1 MKLTPEIR
9 NKPEK
14 DMKQIRLAASVAV
27 LAAVVAAPTF
37 AADVTLKFGHV
48 GKPGSL
54 FEASVNA
61 YAQCVSDESNG
72 KIEVQTFGSSQLGK
86 DKELLQKLKLG
97 QVDFALPSSVM
108 SSVAD
113 EFGVFEMPYII
124 KDRDHMKRV
133 QEKLGDTFQ
142 AAAQSKGYHIVGY
155 FENGF
160 RHITNNTRPI
170 NVPADLEGVKLR
182 TPKGAWRVKMFKL
195 YGANPTPMAFS
206 DVFTALKTGVI
217 DGQENPYAQIASA
230 KFQEVQKYL
239 SITGHVYTPAYVLSS
254 KKHFDK
260 HPADVKKVLTDCGSS
275 TQTLVYR
282 KAASLEVELLDVIK
296 AAGVQVNNADNAA
309 FVKASKAVYDEFSSS
324 VKGGAELVKTVQG
337 LAN

>member
-1 MKLTPEIR
+1 MKTLYSIAT
-9 NKPEK
+9 
-14 DMKQIRLAASVAV
+14 SVALLSANLV
-27 LAAVVAAPTF
+27 SPVF
-37 AADVTLKFGHV
+37 AADVTLKFGPV

-61 YAQCVSDESNG
+61 YAQCVKDESSG

-108 SSVAD
+108 SSVSD

-124 KDRDHMKRV
+124 KDREHMKRV
-133 QEKLGDTFQ
+133 QVKLGDTFQ
-142 AAAQSKGYHIVGY
+142 AAAQAKGYHIVGY

-170 NVPADLEGVKLR
+170 TVPADLNGVKLR

-239 SITGHVYTPAYVLSS
+239 SITGHVYTPAYVLAS
-254 KKHFDK
+254 KKHLAK
-260 HPADVKKVLTDCGSS
+260 QSAYVRKVVSDCAAS
-275 TQTLVYR
+275 TQTFVYR
-282 KAASLEVELLDVIK
+282 KAAALETELLDVIK
-296 AAGVQVNNADNAA
+296 AAGVQVNNADNSA
-309 FVKASKAVYDEFSSS
+309 FIKSSKPIYDEFSSS
-324 VKGGAELVKTVQG
+324 VDGGAELIKTVQS
-337 LAN
+337 LAK

>member
-1 MKLTPEIR
+1 MKLKTA
-9 NKPEK
+9 
-14 DMKQIRLAASVAV
+14 L
-27 LAAVVAAPTF
+27 LGAAVAFAFASTGQ
-37 AADVTLKFGHV
+37 AADLKLPFGHV

-61 YAQCVSDESNG
+61 FAECSNKALG
-72 KIEVQTFGSSQLGK
+72 DKAEVQTFGSSQLGK

-97 QVDFALPSSVM
+97 QITFSLPSSVK

-124 KDRDHMKRV
+124 KDREHMKRV
-133 QEKLGDTFQ
+133 QAELGDTFQ
-142 AAAQSKGYHIVGY
+142 KAANSKGYRILGY

-170 NVPADLEGVKLR
+170 NKPEDLAGIKLR

-206 DVFTALKTGVI
+206 EVFTALQTAVI

-239 SITGHVYTPAYVLSS
+239 SITGHVYTPAYILVSEKNFAKL
-254 KKHFDK
+254 
-260 HPADVKKVLTDCGSS
+260 PEDVRG
-275 TQTLVYR
+275 
-282 KAASLEVELLDVIK
+282 SLEKCAVDTQAFVYDHAAKLETELLDVIK
-296 AAGVQVNNADNAA
+296 AAGVAVNNADNAA
-309 FVKASKAVYDEFSSS
+309 FIAASKPIYDEFASS
-324 VKGGAELVKTVQG
+324 VQGGAELITKVQG
-337 LAN
+337 LAK

>member
-1 MKLTPEIR
+1 MGIR
-9 NKPEK
+9 ATLLCASA
-14 DMKQIRLAASVAV
+14 LALMATQASAEA
-27 LAAVVAAPTF
+27 L
-37 AADVTLKFGHV
+37 TLKFGHV

-54 FEASVNA
+54 FEASVNEFA
-61 YAQCVSDESNG
+61 KCSNESLAG
-72 KIEVQTFGSSQLGK
+72 KAEVQTFGSSQLGK

-97 QVDFALPSSVM
+97 QITFSLPSSVM

-124 KDRDHMKRV
+124 KDREHMKRV
-133 QEKLGDTFQ
+133 QAELGETFQ
-142 AAAQSKGYHIVGY
+142 KAAQSKGYRILGY

-170 NVPADLEGVKLR
+170 EKPDDLAGVKLR

-206 DVFTALKTGVI
+206 EVFTALQTGVI

-239 SITGHVYTPAYVLSS
+239 SITGHVYTPAYILVS
-254 KKHFDK
+254 DK
-260 HPADVKKVLTDCGSS
+260 NYAKLPEDVRAGLEKCASDS
-275 TQTLVYR
+275 QAFVYET
-282 KAASLEVELLDVIK
+282 AARLETELLDVIK
-296 AAGVQVNNADNAA
+296 GAGVAINNADNAA
-309 FVKASKAVYDEFSSS
+309 FIEASKPIYDEFSSS
-324 VKGGAELVKTVQG
+324 VDGGKELIEKVQS
-337 LAN
+337 LATGS

>member
-1 MKLTPEIR
+1 MKLRHAFMGLATAALLATPAT
-9 NKPEK
+9 
-14 DMKQIRLAASVAV
+14 AAE
-27 LAAVVAAPTF
+27 L
-37 AADVTLKFGHV
+37 TLKFGHV

-54 FEASVNA
+54 FEASVNEFA
-61 YAQCVSDESNG
+61 SCANKSLGD
-72 KIEVQTFGSSQLGK
+72 KAEVQTFGSSQLGK

-97 QVDFALPSSVM
+97 QITFSLPSSVM
-108 SSVAD
+108 SSVSD

-133 QEKLGDTFQ
+133 QAELGDTFQ
-142 AAAQSKGYHIVGY
+142 KAVQAKGYRILGY

-170 NVPADLEGVKLR
+170 VKPEDLAGVKLR

-206 DVFTALKTGVI
+206 EVFTALQTGVI

-239 SITGHVYTPAYVLSS
+239 SITGHVYTPAYVLVS
-254 KKHFDK
+254 DK
-260 HPADVKKVLTDCGSS
+260 HYAKLPEDVRAGLEKCAAD
-275 TQTLVYR
+275 TQGFVYET
-282 KAASLEVELLDVIK
+282 AARLETELLDVIK
-296 AAGVQVNNADNAA
+296 KAGVEVNNADNDA
-309 FVKASKAVYDEFSSS
+309 FIKASKPIYDEFAGS
-324 VKGGAELVKTVQG
+324 VDGGAELIEKVQS
-337 LAN
+337 LAAGS

>member
-1 MKLTPEIR
+1 MKLKSLILGAAGAAL
-9 NKPEK
+9 
-14 DMKQIRLAASVAV
+14 LAGSAQ
-27 LAAVVAAPTF
+27 
-37 AADVTLKFGHV
+37 ADELVLKFGHV

-61 YAQCVSDESNG
+61 FAQCANTALDG
-72 KIEVQTFGSSQLGK
+72 KAEVQTFGSSQLGK

-97 QVDFALPSSVM
+97 QITFSLPSSVM

-124 KDRDHMKRV
+124 KDREHMKRV
-133 QEKLGDTFQ
+133 WAELGPVFQ
-142 AAAQSKGYHIVGY
+142 KAVNDKGYRIIGL

-160 RHITNNTRPI
+160 RHITNNVRPI
-170 NVPADLEGVKLR
+170 NQPDDLQGVKLR

-206 DVFTALKTGVI
+206 EVFTALQTNVI

-239 SITGHVYTPAYVLSS
+239 SITGHVYTPAYILVSDEEYGKL
-254 KKHFDK
+254 
-260 HPADVKKVLTDCGSS
+260 PADVRAGLEKCAAES
-275 TQTLVYR
+275 QAFVYDH
-282 KAASLEVELLDVIK
+282 AAKLETELLDVIK
-296 AAGVQVNNADNAA
+296 GAGVAVNNADNAA
-309 FVKASKAVYDEFSSS
+309 FIAASKPIYDEFSTS
-324 VKGGAELVKTVQG
+324 VDGGAELIEKVQG
-337 LAN
+337 LASGS

>member
-1 MKLTPEIR
+1 MKVLR
-9 NKPEK
+9 S
-14 DMKQIRLAASVAV
+14 LAASAAV
-27 LAAVVAAPTF
+27 LSAAVTAQVQ

-48 GKPGSL
+48 GAPGSL

-61 YAQCVSDESNG
+61 YAQCVNDESNG

-108 SSVAD
+108 SSVSD

-124 KDRDHMKRV
+124 KDREHMKRV
-133 QEKLGDTFQ
+133 QEKLGGTFQ
-142 AAAQSKGYHIVGY
+142 AAAQAKGYHILGY

-170 NVPADLEGVKLR
+170 NGPADLEGVKLR

-239 SITGHVYTPAYVLSS
+239 SITGHVYTPAYILSS
-254 KKHFDK
+254 KKHFEK
-260 HPADVKKVLTDCGSS
+260 QPADVRKVLNSCADS
-275 TQTLVYR
+275 TQTFVYR
-282 KAASLEVELLDVIK
+282 KAAALETELLDVIK

-309 FVKASKAVYDEFSSS
+309 FIKASKPIYDEFASS
-324 VKGGAELVKTVQG
+324 VKGGADLIKTVQS